1 MFDYKVRDPVEV
13 VRKQADDLLAGYDFT
28 LILRDLPNII
38 IILNRN
44 RQIVYMNRT
53 FSRLLNRDEETAG
66 NGMRPGECLLC
77 IHAVNAEYGC
87 GSSDFCK
94 VCGFSNAIVRSE
106 KGEASAGECN
116 ITLDKGETMSL
127 SVYTRPFSHNGQD
140 YVFAYLQDISD
151 QKTRELLENIF
162 LHDINNSISVLN
174 GLSELFDDLPPGE
187 VRSMIN
193 ELSSRLTDEIQSY
206 RLISDAENHTLSV
219 KVSEVNLDDLI
230 TGVINTL
237 LANNKLRNRIV
248 KYEKSGVEI
257 YTDETLLRRVLINA
271 VKNALEASDD
281 TQEVVV
287 AAGPAADDPV
297 SAEIKIMSIPV
308 IPDDIQLQLFQRS
321 FSTKGAGRG
330 WGTYSIRLLTESYL
344 RGRVSFRSDREAGT
358 VFTIAIP
365 SLNTY

>member
-1 MFDYKVRDPVEV
+1 MFDYRVRDPAEV
-13 VRKQADDLLAGYDFT
+13 VRKQADDLLVGYDFT
-28 LILRDLPNII
+28 MILRDLPNII

-44 RQIVYMNRT
+44 RQIVYMNKT
-53 FSRLLNRDEETAG
+53 FSRILKRDEETG
-66 NGMRPGECLLC
+66 SPGMRPGECILC

-87 GSSDFCK
+87 GSTDFCK
-94 VCGFSNAIVRSE
+94 VCGFANAITRSE
-106 KGEASAGECN
+106 KGDVSAGECN

-127 SVYTRPFSHNGQD
+127 SVYTRPFRHNGQD
-140 YVFAYLQDISD
+140 YIFAYLQDISD

-193 ELSSRLTDEIQSY
+193 ELSNRLTDEIQSY
-206 RLISDAENHTLSV
+206 RLINDAENHTLSV
-219 KVSEVNLDDLI
+219 KVSKVSIDDLI
-230 TGVINTL
+230 SGVINTL
-237 LANNKLRNRIV
+237 LATSKMRNRKI

-287 AAGPAADDPV
+287 STGPAADDPL
-297 SAEIKIMSIPV
+297 SAEINVKSIPL

-344 RGRVSFRSDREAGT
+344 RGRVSFRSDRETGT

-365 SLNTY
+365 SLNSH